1 MNIPYATENVTPESL
16 KAAWPEICKIVKEE
30 LPSYEELLDIM
41 ERAGAA
47 THCPQIDIEE
57 DLAWDGLDFHTFMR
71 HKITL
76 SRLLYMTDV
85 DTRALGLRF

>member
-1 MNIPYATENVTPESL
+1 
-16 KAAWPEICKIVKEE
+16 
-30 LPSYEELLDIM
+30 M

-47 THCPQIDIEE
+47 THCPQIEIEE